1 MLTSVYLAGSAR
13 TAIGGFAGAFN
24 DVPVTQLGTTAI
36 KAALQRANLAPDKV
50 DEVIM
55 GCVLQGAAKPNV
67 GRQSAIAAG
76 VPATKP
82 AYTINQLCISGLQ
95 SIISAAQKI
104 QCGDAAAIVAGGME
118 SMSRAPYILDKAR
131 GGFRMGHGEIYDS
144 MLYDALIDAFDGRHM
159 GACGDAAA
167 AKYGFSKADQ
177 DKYAV
182 ESYKR
187 AIKAQSDCIFAK
199 EIVPVEITTRKGTIT
214 VDKDEEP
221 TRFVEEKFYALK
233 PAFSKDGTVTAGNAS
248 SVNDGGAAVV
258 VIDGDAASKL
268 GVKCEAKVLGYS
280 VEAREPEWFTLAPI
294 KAIDSLLKKLGWTVG
309 DPDLYELNEAFS
321 CVPMAAMKD
330 LGITHE
336 KLNVHGGAVALGHPI
351 GCSGCRVVV
360 TLINALRTR
369 GGKRGVA
376 ALCVGGGMGGAI
388 AIELV

>member
-1 MLTSVYLAGSAR
+1 MVKNVYLAGGVR

-24 DVPVTQLGTTAI
+24 DVPVTQLGATVI
-36 KAALQRANLAPDKV
+36 KAAMQRAGLAPDKA

-55 GCVLQGAAKPNV
+55 GCVLQGATRPNPA
-67 GRQSAIAAG
+67 RQSAILAG
-76 VPATKP
+76 IPDTKP

-131 GGFRMGHGEIYDS
+131 AGFRMGHGEIYDS

-167 AKYGFSKADQ
+167 AKYGLSKADQ
-177 DKYAV
+177 DAYAV
-182 ESYKR
+182 ASYKR
-187 AIKAQSDCIFAK
+187 AIKAQADGHFAR
-199 EIVPVEITTRKGTIT
+199 EIVPVEIATRKGTVI

-221 TRFVEEKFYALK
+221 TRFVEEKFHALK

-248 SVNDGGAAVV
+248 SVNDGAAAIV
-258 VIDGDAASKL
+258 VIDGDAAAKL
-268 GVKCEAKVLGYS
+268 GVQCEARIVGYS

-294 KAIDSLLKKLGWTVG
+294 KAIDSLLKKLVWNV
-309 DPDLYELNEAFS
+309 DDADLYELNEAFS

-330 LGITHE
+330 LGIPHDR
-336 KLNVHGGAVALGHPI
+336 LNVYGGAVALGHPI

-360 TLINALRTR
+360 TLLNAMRER
-369 GGKRGVA
+369 GVKRGVA

-388 AIELV
+388 AVERL